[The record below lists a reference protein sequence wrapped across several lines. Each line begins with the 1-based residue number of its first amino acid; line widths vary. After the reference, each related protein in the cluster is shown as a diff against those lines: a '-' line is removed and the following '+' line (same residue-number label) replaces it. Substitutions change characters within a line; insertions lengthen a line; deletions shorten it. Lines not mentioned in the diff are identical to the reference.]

1 MSGSL
6 KRALALWAASQVE
19 GLHVYADD
27 LANVKHRYPCCTVI
41 ELTHGVEPLGCGK
54 KDFTVRDAETGFVA
68 VSGKMHKTGDS
79 FRLTISS
86 PSEAQRH
93 GQEIVDGI
101 LETLESAVLLTGLSS
116 APLVLTDSEAAPPVS
131 FPVEKLSPAGRQAIP
146 PDATGEPFLYR
157 GALTLRLTR
166 SVPVEESV
174 EHVIERIHV
183 QGEPHVG

>member
-54 KDFTVRDAETGFVA
+54 KDFTVRDAGSGFVA
-68 VSGKMHKTGDS
+68 VSGKMHKSGDS
-79 FRLTISS
+79 FRLTVSS
-86 PSEAQRH
+86 PSEAQSH

-101 LETLESAVLLTGLSS
+101 LETLESAVLLTGLSAS
-116 APLVLTDSEAAPPVS
+116 PLVLVDSEAVPPATYK
-131 FPVEKLSPAGRQAIP
+131 VERLVPAGRQAIP

-166 SVPVEESV
+166 SLPVEEPV
-174 EHVIERIHV
+174 EHVFERIHV
-183 QGEPHVG
+183 NGEPHVG